1 MNIGTVSKKLLIWPV
16 AASTRR
22 DRPSL
27 WLPALLTSL
36 LLVAGCVSLFAGSV
50 AISPG
55 EVGRALL
62 GRDETVLEII
72 VWQLRVPRTLL
83 AMLVGASLGLS
94 GAVLQGLLRN
104 PLAEPGLLGVSAA
117 AALGAVVA
125 FYTGFAALFLLA
137 LPLGGM
143 AGAAIAVALLLLLS
157 GPGASTLTLIL
168 AGVAV
173 SSLAGALTA
182 LALNLSPNP
191 YAATEIVFWMMGS
204 LADRSFEHVRMA
216 VACMLPGW
224 LLLLSTRRAIDAL
237 SLGEDA
243 ATSLGFRVRAVRLRA
258 VFGTALA
265 VGAAVS
271 ISGTIGFVGLVVPH
285 LLRPLVGAQ
294 PGRLLGVSALAGA
307 LLLTATDIV
316 VRLLAPG
323 PEIKIGVLT
332 ALFGAPFFFFLLLR
346 LRREMS

>member
-1 MNIGTVSKKLLIWPV
+1 MTAAAAVAPV
-16 AASTRR
+16 LSRT
-22 DRPSL
+22 
-27 WLPALLTSL
+27 WLTSL
-36 LLVAGCVSLFAGSV
+36 LAALLAIAAIASLFAGSV
-50 AISPG
+50 AVPPAD
-55 EVGRALL
+55 VARALL
-62 GRDETVLEII
+62 GRNDSVLEII

-83 AMLVGASLGLS
+83 ALLIGASLGLS

-104 PLAEPGLLGVSAA
+104 PLAEPGLLGISGAA
-117 AALGAVVA
+117 ACGAVVT
-125 FYTGFAALFLLA
+125 FYSGFAALFLLA

-143 AGAAIAVALLLLLS
+143 AGAAIAVVLLLLL
-157 GPGASTLTLIL
+157 ASPTAGTLTLIL

-191 YAATEIVFWMMGS
+191 YAATEIIFWMMGS
-204 LADRSFEHVRMA
+204 LADRSFDHVKMA
-216 VACMLPGW
+216 AACMLPGW
-224 LLLLSTRRAIDAL
+224 ALLLSVRRALDAL

-243 ATSLGFRVRAVRLRA
+243 ATSLGFNLGAVRLRA

-271 ISGTIGFVGLVVPH
+271 VSGTIGFIGLVVPH
-285 LLRPLVGAQ
+285 LLRPLVGQ
-294 PGRLLGVSALAGA
+294 EPGRLLAVSGLGGA
-307 LLLTATDIV
+307 LLLTLTDIV

-332 ALFGAPFFFFLLLR
+332 ALFGAPFFLVLLLR
-346 LRREMS
+346 LRREAA